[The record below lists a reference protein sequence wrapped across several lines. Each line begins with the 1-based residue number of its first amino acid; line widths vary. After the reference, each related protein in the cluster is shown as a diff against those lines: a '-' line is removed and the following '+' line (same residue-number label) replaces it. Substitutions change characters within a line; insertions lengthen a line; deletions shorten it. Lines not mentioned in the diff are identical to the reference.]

1 MTTADDILTAI
12 RHKYPKSAIVSE
24 VVLDDQIEL
33 ALYRRQAIER
43 AGARWAQRTED
54 YYTGKGH
61 VIAEEVPDGWDSR
74 TTQFYRRIDGLMLAG
89 GEYTAIEIKCT
100 RADFKRETEEKR
112 RAWRNVTHRFIYAAP
127 AGIID
132 PADLPPYAGLWEF
145 GEDKYGQMAV
155 TSVKRATK
163 NKTPE
168 PMPQQVITAMFYRA
182 AKAEAGRVRRAR
194 RPRRR

>member
-12 RHKYPKSAIVSE
+12 RHKYPKAAVVSE
-24 VVLDDQIEL
+24 VVLDDQVEL
-33 ALYRRQAIER
+33 ALYRRESIER
-43 AGARWAQRTED
+43 SGSRWAQQTEA
-54 YYTGKGH
+54 YHAARGQ

-74 TTQFYRRIDGLMLAG
+74 TAQFYRRIDGLMLAG

-100 RADFKRETEEKR
+100 RADFRRETEEKR
-112 RAWRNVTHRFIYAAP
+112 RAWRNVTSRFIYAAP
-127 AGIID
+127 AGVI
-132 PADLPPYAGLWEF
+132 PVAELPPYAGLWEF
-145 GEDKYGQMAV
+145 GENKYGEMTV
-155 TSVKRATK
+155 TAVKRAVK

-168 PMPQQVITAMFYRA
+168 PLPQQVITAMFYRA